1 MKKLFL
7 LIILMVSCSGC
18 ALLLA
23 TPPGFYDSRG
33 NYSGCSYPCYIGN
46 DGRYHYDVDI
56 DDHD

>member
-1 MKKLFL
+1 MKLIML
-7 LIILMVSCSGC
+7 LIIAVLFQGC

-23 TPPGFYDSRG
+23 TPPGFYDSSG

-56 DDHD
+56 DDHE

>member
-1 MKKLFL
+1 MKKLIL
-7 LIILMVSCSGC
+7 LV
-18 ALLLA
+18 LLFCHVQGVHCWLA